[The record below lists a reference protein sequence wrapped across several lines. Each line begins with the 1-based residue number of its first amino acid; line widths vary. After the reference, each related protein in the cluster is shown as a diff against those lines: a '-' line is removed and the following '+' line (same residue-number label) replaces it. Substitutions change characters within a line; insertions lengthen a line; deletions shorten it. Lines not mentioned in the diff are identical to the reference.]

1 MKPATGGT
9 GDTPAPVES
18 QMGAV
23 LRWIIAQ
30 SETAGTPD
38 ALSVHMGTRT
48 LDVQVSQQI
57 FPNWCAASGATEPRR
72 QIDALGTTLLAKAL
86 CYPLSPD
93 EEWLATI
100 SAYIAPTLLS
110 GTMDR
115 S

>member
-9 GDTPAPVES
+9 GDTSAPVES
-18 QMGAV
+18 RIGAV

-48 LDVQVSQQI
+48 VDIQVSQQI
-57 FPNWCAASGATEPRR
+57 FPTWCTSSGASEVRD
-72 QIDALGTTLLAKAL
+72 QIDALGTTLLAKAR

-93 EEWLATI
+93 EEWMATI
-100 SAYIAPTLLS
+100 SAYISPTLLS
-110 GTMDR
+110 GTTDR